1 MSTPCQRLQY
11 RRQDDYTP
19 TAFESVLYDLAHR
32 DSWVVCR

>member
-1 MSTPCQRLQY
+1 MSPPCQRLQY

-19 TAFESVLYDLAHR
+19 TAFESVLHYLANR